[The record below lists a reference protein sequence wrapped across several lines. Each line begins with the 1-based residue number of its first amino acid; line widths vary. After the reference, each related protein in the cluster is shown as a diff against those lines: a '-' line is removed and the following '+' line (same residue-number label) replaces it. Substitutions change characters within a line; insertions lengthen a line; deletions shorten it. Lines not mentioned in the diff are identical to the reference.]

1 MKTKG
6 EIEAEI
12 TEAIVKFE
20 MEYMGRGPKESR
32 AHIIEDMVL
41 VRLQGVLT
49 PAEQQLTKSADGVE
63 LIKRMRSSLIEG
75 AKPILFQAVSDIA
88 GVKPVG
94 LHTDISTVS
103 GERIIVFTLSRD
115 LESALPRKKIP

>member
-1 MKTKG
+1 MKSKG

-12 TEAIVKFE
+12 AEAMVRFE
-20 MEYMGRGPKESR
+20 MEYMGRGPKEAR

-41 VRLQGVLT
+41 VRLKGVLT

-63 LIKRMRSSLIEG
+63 LIKRMRSTLIES
-75 AKPILFQAVSDIA
+75 AKPILFRVIDDIA
-88 GVKPVG
+88 GAKALG

-103 GERIIVFTLSRD
+103 GERMIVFTMDRD
-115 LESALPRKKIP
+115 LEAALLPRR